1 MSQAPRPASR
11 APGEERAGKIIMS
24 FAPPKAKLFLM
35 FLKTIQKIGDTMFLS
50 TDKAGLIIRTINSSQ
65 ISFVNAT
72 FRDFYFS
79 NFEGF
84 GACQC
89 PLTIKPCIAALRS
102 FAASS
107 ASSDGYAL
115 DLLLDATQ
123 PFASIIVKQRAAS
136 VCKTFEIPLDTAESV
151 TVVAPSDMKFS
162 VSGSSKLFSDI
173 FSSLPP
179 DLEATISIGP
189 TELKVAS
196 STIPD
201 LDAMGS
207 NAMDSI
213 VIDSGMFQTYWPLL

>member
-1 MSQAPRPASR
+1 MSQAPRPGPHVGA
-11 APGEERAGKIIMS
+11 GEERPGKVVMS
-24 FAPPKAKLFLM
+24 FAPPRAKLFLL

-50 TDKAGLIIRTINSSQ
+50 TDKAGLVIRTLNSSQ

-115 DLLLDATQ
+115 DLLLDGSRS
-123 PFASIIVKQRAAS
+123 FASMIVKQRAAS
-136 VCKTFEIPLDTAESV
+136 VCKTFEIPLDNAESV
-151 TVVAPSDMKFS
+151 TVVAPSDMMFS

-189 TELKVAS
+189 SELKVAS

-213 VIDSGMFQTYWPLL
+213 VIDSSMFQS

>member
-1 MSQAPRPASR
+1 
-11 APGEERAGKIIMS
+11 
-24 FAPPKAKLFLM
+24 
-35 FLKTIQKIGDTMFLS
+35 MFLS
-50 TDKAGLIIRTINSSQ
+50 TDKAGLVIRTLNSSQ

-102 FAASS
+102 FAASC
-107 ASSDGYAL
+107 ATSDGYAL
-115 DLLLDATQ
+115 DLVLDGSQ
-123 PFASIIVKQRAAS
+123 PFASIVVKQRAAS
-136 VCKTFEIPLDTAESV
+136 VCKTFEIPLDNTESV

-162 VSGSSKLFSDI
+162 VTGSSKLFSDI

-179 DLEATISIGP
+179 DLEATISIGSS
-189 TELKVAS
+189 ELKVAS

-213 VIDSGMFQTYWPLL
+213 VIDSSMFQT

>member
-1 MSQAPRPASR
+1 MSQVPRPIHRVA
-11 APGEERAGKIIMS
+11 GEEQTGKVVMS
-24 FAPPKAKLFLM
+24 FSPPRAKLFLM
-35 FLKTIQKIGDTMFLS
+35 FLKTIQKIGETMFLC
-50 TDKAGLIIRTINSSQ
+50 TDKAGLVIRTLNSSQ

-107 ASSDGYAL
+107 TSSDGYAL
-115 DLLLDATQ
+115 DLLLDGSQ
-123 PFASIIVKQRAAS
+123 PYASIIVKQRAAS
-136 VCKTFEIPLDTAESV
+136 VCKTFEIPLDNADSV

-162 VSGSSKLFSDI
+162 VTGSSKLFSDI
-173 FSSLPP
+173 FTSLPP
-179 DLEATISIGP
+179 DLEATISIGSS
-189 TELKVAS
+189 ELKVAS

-213 VIDSGMFQTYWPLL
+213 VIDSSMFQS